1 MKPTIFRDI
10 SNEDGWIGFLEYL
23 VDYEY
28 WDATQ
33 IINVV
38 EKSWHWEEAFDE
50 FVRATNAVDHR
61 AGRPAEPDF
70 ETLSALVNGWP
81 TPAQEAEEKAFWAA
95 EEAALEAALKK
106 EASDGRTP

>member
-23 VDYEY
+23 ADYEY
-28 WDATQ
+28 WDAKQ

-38 EKSWHWEEAFDE
+38 RKPWHWEKTFDE
-50 FVRATNAVDHR
+50 FVRATNAPDQ
-61 AGRPAEPDF
+61 PDF
-70 ETLSALVNGWP
+70 ETLSAVVNGWP
-81 TPAQEAEEKAFWAA
+81 TPAEEEAFWAA